1 MTPTLG
7 LINFLEWLIELR
19 ETFYSLDY
27 QFILE
32 GYNRNSQMEEML
44 QAKTMPSELATLPS
58 SPGVYQ
64 PSSPSP
70 ILTEVLWGF
79 ITKACLI
86 KSLANGD

>member
-19 ETFYSLDY
+19 ETYYSLDY

-44 QAKTMPSELATLPS
+44 WAKTVPSELATLPS
-58 SPGVYQ
+58 SPGVHQ
-64 PSSPSP
+64 PRSSPSP
-70 ILTEVLWGF
+70 ILTEVLWEFHYKGM
-79 ITKACLI
+79 L
-86 KSLANGD
+86 D